1 MRVTDIEQGSL
12 GALAL
17 GGIAI
22 RWWRVLNEGKRI
34 SNNI

>member
-22 RWWRVLNEGKRI
+22 RWRVLNEVKRI
-34 SNNI
+34 RNNI

>member
-22 RWWRVLNEGKRI
+22 RWRVLNEGLC
-34 SNNI
+34 

>member
-17 GGIAI
+17 GGIAF
-22 RWWRVLNEGKRI
+22 RWRVLNEKALLT
-34 SNNI
+34 